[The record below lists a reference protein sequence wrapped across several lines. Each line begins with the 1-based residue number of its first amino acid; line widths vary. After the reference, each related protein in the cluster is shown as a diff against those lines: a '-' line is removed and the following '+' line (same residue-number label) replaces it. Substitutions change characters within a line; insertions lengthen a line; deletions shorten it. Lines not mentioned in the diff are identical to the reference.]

1 MKSSILLAVL
11 IAGSLIA
18 MWQFRPSNLSP
29 SNATLEPDQAIA
41 SGGISTEGPAVQVQ
55 AAHEVLA
62 PRQVVEAPVAKQIE
76 SEASQATFA
85 MGPLSELEPYT
96 DEQVFNTL
104 ELAFKLDENRT
115 QSILRGFAR
124 NSCLEDP
131 VVVRRRFGSE
141 LSDVDCD
148 AILGLSQPYNT
159 QIRDLAVI
167 YAEDVDLALR
177 DTFRSGSYSL
187 ENPLPD
193 GSFRGQLPGES
204 RIAVPGR
211 AAYYTI
217 SGVRYPHLESHRKE
231 RYRIARERDTAVWQY
246 LAEQR

>member
-1 MKSSILLAVL
+1 MKSSMILVAL
-11 IAGSLIA
+11 IAGASVAI
-18 MWQFRPSNLSP
+18 WHFRPSNLAASSTP
-29 SNATLEPDQAIA
+29 LEPERAVA
-41 SGGISTEGPAVQVQ
+41 TPAVGAAVVQVQ
-55 AAHEVLA
+55 EAIDPAT
-62 PRQVVEAPVAKQIE
+62 PRQIVDAPVAKQVE
-76 SEASQATFA
+76 SEAQKATFA

-131 VVVRRRFGSE
+131 AEVRRRFGAE

-148 AILGLSQPYNT
+148 AILGVSATYNT
-159 QIRDLAVI
+159 QIRDLAVV
-167 YAEDVDLALR
+167 YAADVDLAMR

-187 ENPLPD
+187 EDPLPD
-193 GSFRGQLPGES
+193 GNFRAQLPGES

-217 SGVRYPHLESHRKE
+217 SGARYPHLESHRKE
-231 RYRIARERDTAVWQY
+231 RYRLARERDTAVWQY